1 MAVLCEAISV
11 IVKRSSID
19 KYLKGGW
26 KQFLKD
32 IPNSTMCTD
41 GELVRVGFMT
51 PNQVQ
56 LYIELL
62 VSGGLQF
69 QPPKKIFGIFGG
81 GRNESDIVVVDQH
94 QGPTVQCDWIEFGKF
109 PVGEKK
115 IMASM
120 CWLLEGERLGVGV
133 HMKSTGMDLAYPA
146 GWAPNQESRLQFAE
160 FEDLNAR
167 YEFLR
172 NENGLDVLWDKEE
185 QKEVF
190 VANEKH

>member
-56 LYIELL
+56 VYIELL
-62 VSGGLQF
+62 ASGGLQF
-69 QPPKKIFGIFGG
+69 HPPKKILGIFGG
-81 GRNESDIVVVDQH
+81 GRDENDIVVVDQH
-94 QGPTVQCDWIEFGKF
+94 QGPTLQCDWIEFGKF

-115 IMASM
+115 IKVAM
-120 CWLLEGERLGVGV
+120 CWLFEGERLGVGV

-146 GWAPNQESRLQFAE
+146 GWAPNQESRVQFAA
-160 FEDLNAR
+160 FEDLDAR

-172 NENGLDVLWDKEE
+172 NENGLDVLWDNEE

-190 VANEKH
+190 VANEKN